1 MPPQK
6 GSEIHHNLIPMP
18 LSLPGARESTIM
30 HSCKISRQASSVNRL
45 ATSYARI
52 IAVVFS
58 DLLCIT
64 MTVSL
69 LSNYVSLLLFPCI
82 INML

>member
-1 MPPQK
+1 MSYKCHQCAT
-6 GSEIHHNLIPMP
+6 GMLVENTVIT
-18 LSLPGARESTIM
+18 GVVT
-30 HSCKISRQASSVNRL
+30 VNGNVTKQML
-45 ATSYARI
+45 C
-52 IAVVFS
+52 VVFS